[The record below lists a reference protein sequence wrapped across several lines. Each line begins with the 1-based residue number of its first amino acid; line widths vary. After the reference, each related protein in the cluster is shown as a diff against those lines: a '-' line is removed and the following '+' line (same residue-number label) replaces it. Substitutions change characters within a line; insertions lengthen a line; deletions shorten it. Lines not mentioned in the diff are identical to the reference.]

1 MQNIEFYNSPK
12 GEVIV
17 SIDGNV
23 GFALSPK
30 NVDIVN
36 MMYDHIKTHY
46 QEAYAALTRL
56 YSASALNTMYYKY
69 RIVSRFARC
78 NFGEYDCAYPDID
91 TDVIFHHEEVHCP
104 LRGTG
109 DCQLENI
116 VCKPNVTLPLTAQ
129 QMKVFRLYSQ
139 GLSTSDIA
147 YVMHLSVHTIDRH
160 RCDIFQ
166 KLNIHSIP
174 ELILYSSRNNIK

>member
-46 QEAYAALTRL
+46 
-56 YSASALNTMYYKY
+56 
-69 RIVSRFARC
+69 
-78 NFGEYDCAYPDID
+78 
-91 TDVIFHHEEVHCP
+91 
-104 LRGTG
+104 
-109 DCQLENI
+109 
-116 VCKPNVTLPLTAQ
+116 
-129 QMKVFRLYSQ
+129 
-139 GLSTSDIA
+139 
-147 YVMHLSVHTIDRH
+147 
-160 RCDIFQ
+160 
-166 KLNIHSIP
+166 
-174 ELILYSSRNNIK
+174 

>member
-46 QEAYAALTRL
+46 RKHMQLLPDYTARQLLIRCTISTELLAVLHDATLANTTVLIRISTQML
-56 YSASALNTMYYKY
+56 YFTMKKYIVLFAVLAIANWRTSFAS
-69 RIVSRFARC
+69 
-78 NFGEYDCAYPDID
+78 
-91 TDVIFHHEEVHCP
+91 
-104 LRGTG
+104 
-109 DCQLENI
+109 
-116 VCKPNVTLPLTAQ
+116 
-129 QMKVFRLYSQ
+129 QM
-139 GLSTSDIA
+139 
-147 YVMHLSVHTIDRH
+147 
-160 RCDIFQ
+160 
-166 KLNIHSIP
+166 
-174 ELILYSSRNNIK
+174 

>member
-69 RIVSRFARC
+69 
-78 NFGEYDCAYPDID
+78 
-91 TDVIFHHEEVHCP
+91 
-104 LRGTG
+104 
-109 DCQLENI
+109 
-116 VCKPNVTLPLTAQ
+116 
-129 QMKVFRLYSQ
+129 
-139 GLSTSDIA
+139 
-147 YVMHLSVHTIDRH
+147 
-160 RCDIFQ
+160 
-166 KLNIHSIP
+166 
-174 ELILYSSRNNIK
+174 